1 MNSTNTTLHLFK
13 QSFKFSSAHFL
24 IFDEKNAEKLH
35 GHNYQVR
42 VDILVPPEDKQMRE
56 RGYFIDFQIFKKY
69 INSRLS
75 EWDEH
80 VLLPAEH
87 PEIKLATSE
96 KSLEVKFR
104 DRHYMF
110 PADEVI
116 LLPVTNTSVEQMSRL
131 LANDFFAEFKKHG
144 VLKLRVR
151 VEETRGQAA
160 STAIGTQES
169 KHLKEDFL

>member
-24 IFDEKNAEKLH
+24 IFDEKTAEKLH

-42 VDILVPPEDKQMRE
+42 VDILVPPEDKQMKE
-56 RGYFIDFQIFKKY
+56 RGFFIDFQVFKKF

-80 VLLPAEH
+80 VLLPASH
-87 PEIKLATSE
+87 PEMKIATSGA
-96 KSLEVKFR
+96 SLEVKFR

-110 PADEVI
+110 PENEVI
-116 LLPVTNTSVEQMSRL
+116 LLPVTNTSVEQMSRI
-131 LANDFFAEFKKHG
+131 LAADFYQEFEKHG
-144 VLKLRVR
+144 VLQLRVK

-160 STAIGTQES
+160 STTIGVHRSS
-169 KHLKEDFL
+169 K